1 MIAVLVAVAIAIA
14 ALARVS
20 AVKDHDHVPELLPV
34 VVGLQ
39 HRQHVTLQQ
48 PGANHEQRAVHDP
61 VDDLRVRHH
70 LHGRAV
76 DEDIV
81 VVRPQ
86 RLDELREAGFGQ
98 QFGGIR
104 GHGAHGQHEEAS
116 GIAHRHDELRH
127 VVAAPREVV
136 ADSPGGRAGVE
147 RKRSLAQV
155 AVDRQHLLAL
165 EGEAGRSVRGQEGLA
180 AAHVERG
187 EQADVAAP
195 GALSRLH
202 DELEVGA
209 QHPEGLVDHVAAALA
224 YHYLAAVLLGELLP
238 AGARKTGEPVPQ
250 AAGHRQ
256 RNLAGKRQGQVLE
269 VLAAAHPGVHA
280 LKQVDHRH
288 GDQQAEDEGHHQNLA
303 LVGGGRYHGA
313 HRGRDHPGVVGSE
326 GLRELVLLALLE
338 QEEVERFLDLLLTLH
353 GEQVSAL
360 ARVLGYALGGPALAV
375 LEGVDLGVQGLDMVV
390 DGGDDGPAHGLERL
404 VHVHHEGVG
413 LAAVGH
419 EVVALELEAVV
430 VGDLLLY
437 AGALYAGVGGQQLV
451 LPCVAGEVVAHVARH
466 RQLGAELEYAGAG
479 LAALAHVH
487 AGRGLHVGKQ
497 VLALVGRDVL
507 VHDAQL
513 MLYHREAL
521 VDEHRGAHGYLV
533 LVLDPVLV
541 VDGYQGVEHVL
552 GPLGA
557 HVVDGEVD
565 DRGLV
570 VVEPDHEILRICGRG
585 RLDAALAH
593 ADHALEGFIGG
604 NRGAAHYAYPA
615 YRRRSER
622 IVARGHAAGDLLAV
636 ERELAEAQSAV
647 VIGADRERGSGVVA
661 EVLEDHLEGPGGA
674 VEHLVVE
681 AALGAVAYVQ
691 LQPPDHV
698 HHHCGRLQRLHLVVD
713 VGVGPEEAEVAHHS
727 GRVAEGAASAA
738 LLLDEQRGRA
748 GVDRRGPENV
758 DRGHPENQHHRYCE
772 PPPSA
777 EAQVEEFLEAERVPG
792 ALQLLEEEIVIVVC
806 HFCHRFNDKADCLS
820 GLRVCW

>member
-1 MIAVLVAVAIAIA
+1 M
-14 ALARVS
+14 
-20 AVKDHDHVPELLPV
+20 
-34 VVGLQ
+34 
-39 HRQHVTLQQ
+39 
-48 PGANHEQRAVHDP
+48 
-61 VDDLRVRHH
+61 
-70 LHGRAV
+70 
-76 DEDIV
+76 
-81 VVRPQ
+81 
-86 RLDELREAGFGQ
+86 
-98 QFGGIR
+98 
-104 GHGAHGQHEEAS
+104 
-116 GIAHRHDELRH
+116 
-127 VVAAPREVV
+127 
-136 ADSPGGRAGVE
+136 
-147 RKRSLAQV
+147 
-155 AVDRQHLLAL
+155 
-165 EGEAGRSVRGQEGLA
+165 
-180 AAHVERG
+180 
-187 EQADVAAP
+187 
-195 GALSRLH
+195 
-202 DELEVGA
+202 
-209 QHPEGLVDHVAAALA
+209 
-224 YHYLAAVLLGELLP
+224 
-238 AGARKTGEPVPQ
+238 
-250 AAGHRQ
+250 
-256 RNLAGKRQGQVLE
+256 
-269 VLAAAHPGVHA
+269 
-280 LKQVDHRH
+280 
-288 GDQQAEDEGHHQNLA
+288 
-303 LVGGGRYHGA
+303 
-313 HRGRDHPGVVGSE
+313 
-326 GLRELVLLALLE
+326 
-338 QEEVERFLDLLLTLH
+338 
-353 GEQVSAL
+353 
-360 ARVLGYALGGPALAV
+360 

-390 DGGDDGPAHGLERL
+390 DGGDDGSAHGLERL

-430 VGDLLLY
+430 VGDLLLD

-541 VDGYQGVEHVL
+541 VDGYQRVEHVL

-557 HVVDGEVD
+557 HVLDGEVD

-570 VVEPDHEILRICGRG
+570 VVEPDHEVLRICGRG

-593 ADHALEGFIGG
+593 ADHALEGLLRG
-604 NRGAAHYAYPA
+604 NRRAHDADAA
-615 YRRRSER
+615 YRGRSER
-622 IVARGHAAGDLLAV
+622 IVARGHAAGNLLAV
-636 ERELAEAQSAV
+636 ERELAKAQSAV
-647 VIGADRERGSGVVA
+647 VIGADRERGSDIVA

-691 LQPPDHV
+691 LKPPDHV

-713 VGVGPEEAEVAHHS
+713 VGVGAEEAEVAHHS

-748 GVDRRGPENV
+748 GVDGRGPENV
-758 DRGHPENQHHRYCE
+758 DRGHTEHQHHRYCE

>member
-20 AVKDHDHVPELLPV
+20 AVQDQDHVPELLPV
-34 VVGLQ
+34 VVCLQ

-48 PGANHEQRAVHDP
+48 PGAHHEQRAVHDP
-61 VDDLRVRHH
+61 VDDLRVRDH
-70 LHGRAV
+70 LHGRTV
-76 DEDIV
+76 DENV
-81 VVRPQ
+81 VVLRPQ
-86 RLDELREAGFGQ
+86 RLDELSEARFGQ
-98 QFGGIR
+98 QLGGIR
-104 GHGAHGQHEEAS
+104 GHGAHGQHEEAV
-116 GIAHRHDELRH
+116 GTADRHYQPRH

-136 ADSPGGRAGVE
+136 ADSPGGRAGVD

-155 AVDRQHLLAL
+155 AVDHQHLLAL
-165 EGEAGRSVRGQEGLA
+165 EREAGRRVRGQEGLA

-187 EQADVAAP
+187 EQADVAVP

-238 AGARKTGEPVPQ
+238 AGARKAREPAPH

-256 RNLAGKRQGQVLE
+256 RDLAGERQGQVFE

-280 LKQVDHRH
+280 LKQVDRRH
-288 GDQQAEDEGHHQNLA
+288 GNQQAEDEGHHQNLA

-313 HRGRDHPGVVGSE
+313 HRGRDHPGVVGRE
-326 GLRELVLLALLE
+326 GLRELVLLAFLE
-338 QEEVERFLDLLLTLH
+338 QEEVERLLDLLLALH

-451 LPCVAGEVVAHVARH
+451 LPGVAGEVVAHVARH

-487 AGRGLHVGKQ
+487 ACRGLHVGKQ

-533 LVLDPVLV
+533 LVLDPVFV
-541 VDGYQGVEHVL
+541 VDGYQRVEHVL

-570 VVEPDHEILRICGRG
+570 VVEPDHEVLRICGRG

-593 ADHALEGFIGG
+593 ADHTLEGFVGG
-604 NRGAAHYAYPA
+604 NRGAHDADAA
-615 YRRRSER
+615 YRGRSER

-661 EVLEDHLEGPGGA
+661 EVLEDHLEGPGGT
-674 VEHLVVE
+674 VEHLVME

-691 LQPPDHV
+691 LKPPDHV

-727 GRVAEGAASAA
+727 RGVAEGAASAA
-738 LLLDEQRGRA
+738 ILLYEERGRA
-748 GVDRRGPENV
+748 GIDRRGPENV
-758 DRGHPENQHHRYCE
+758 DRGNTEHQHHRYCE

-777 EAQVEEFLEAERVPG
+777 EAQVEEVLETERVLG
-792 ALQLLEEEIVIVVC
+792 ALELLEEEIVIVVC
-806 HFCHRFNDKADCLS
+806 HFCHRFNDTADCLS